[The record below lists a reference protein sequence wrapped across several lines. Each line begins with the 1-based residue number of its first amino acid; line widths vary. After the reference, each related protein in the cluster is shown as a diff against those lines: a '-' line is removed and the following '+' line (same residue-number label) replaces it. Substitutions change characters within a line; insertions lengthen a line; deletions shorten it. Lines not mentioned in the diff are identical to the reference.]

1 MEEYTITPAW
11 RNHNVGTWSVVVK
24 LLLTMTG
31 GLILKSDLEYTGV
44 TPQLHKKAA
53 GGNKEEIS
61 G

>member
-1 MEEYTITPAW
+1 M
-11 RNHNVGTWSVVVK
+11 VVT

-31 GLILKSDLEYTGV
+31 GLILKSDLKYTGV
-44 TPQLHKKAA
+44 TPQLNEKAA

>member
-1 MEEYTITPAW
+1 M
-11 RNHNVGTWSVVVK
+11 GTWSVVVK

-31 GLILKSDLEYTGV
+31 GLILKSDLEYAGV
-44 TPQLHKKAA
+44 TPQLHEKAA

>member
-1 MEEYTITPAW
+1 M
-11 RNHNVGTWSVVVK
+11 VVT

-31 GLILKSDLEYTGV
+31 GLILKSDLEHTGV
-44 TPQLHKKAA
+44 TPQLYEKAA